1 MNEAAADEAL
11 RTAGSGTFGA
21 RIAGGAHAPRNAAF
35 GEKASAEAS
44 ARTIIIRYRIILG
57 RFFGASGAVS

>member
-11 RTAGSGTFGA
+11 CTAGSGTFGA

-35 GEKASAEAS
+35 GEKASADAS
-44 ARTIIIRYRIILG
+44 ARTIIRYRIILDG
-57 RFFGASGAVS
+57 SFGACGGAS